1 MQVWKDG
8 INSDKHASDFAQ
20 EELQVSNNSK
30 VKVEMASGGGW
41 VAIIE
46 KK

>member
-1 MQVWKDG
+1 MWKDG
-8 INSDKHASDFAQ
+8 INAEKHDSDFAQ
-20 EELQVSNNSK
+20 EELTVSLSSK
-30 VKVEMASGGGW
+30 VKVVMAPGGGW